1 MSHLRLTT
9 SDEPLDPLPGQGQPA
24 VEEKPGPG
32 AMRFASF
39 TPMNEQP
46 GLADRKATFV
56 IGAGGLL
63 LSTVLFFIMPLSQ
76 FVRPGVWPVLILVLS
91 FTLACVTFLGM
102 RIAYRCYTLPVPVR
116 PDNLLFFQNIASV
129 TSESAYGAKLQGVT
143 EREALRSVLDYN
155 YTMAKLGA
163 AKYRL
168 AGQALLCLRIAIP
181 VWMVLLIVISL
192 RGAAA

>member
-9 SDEPLDPLPGQGQPA
+9 SDEPLDPLPGQA
-24 VEEKPGPG
+24 DSDKPGPG

-39 TPMNEQP
+39 TPMNDQP
-46 GLADRKATFV
+46 SLADRKATFV

-63 LSTVLFFIMPLSQ
+63 LSTVLLFIMPLNQ
-76 FVRPGVWPVLILVLS
+76 WVVPGFWPGLILVLS
-91 FTLACVTFLGM
+91 FCLACVMFLGI

-116 PDNLLFFQNIASV
+116 PANLLFFQNIAAG
-129 TSESAYGAKLQGVT
+129 EHGAYAGALENVT
-143 EREALRSVLDYN
+143 EKTVLRDVLDYN

-168 AGQALLCLRIAIP
+168 AGQALLCLRVAIP
-181 VWMVLLIVISL
+181 LWMLLLVVITL
-192 RGAAA
+192 RGSW

>member
-9 SDEPLDPLPGQGQPA
+9 SDEPLDPLPGQAP
-24 VEEKPGPG
+24 VDPDMPGPG
-32 AMRFASF
+32 AMKFASF

-46 GLADRKATFV
+46 GMADRKATFV

-63 LSTVLFFIMPLSQ
+63 LSTVLFFIMPLNQ
-76 FVRPGVWPVLILVLS
+76 FVRPGFWPVLILVLS
-91 FTLACVTFLGM
+91 FMLACVTFLGM

-116 PDNLLFFQNIASV
+116 PDNLLFFQNIAAAVSDG
-129 TSESAYGAKLQGVT
+129 AYGSKLQSVS
-143 EREALRSVLDYN
+143 ERDALRSVLDYN

-168 AGQALLCLRIAIP
+168 AGQSLICLRIAIP
-181 VWMVLLIVISL
+181 LWMFLLIVISI
-192 RGAAA
+192 RGAA

>member
-1 MSHLRLTT
+1 MSYLRLTT
-9 SDEPLDPLPGQGQPA
+9 SDEPLDPLPGQVP
-24 VEEKPGPG
+24 VDLDRPGPG
-32 AMRFASF
+32 AVRFASF

-76 FVRPGVWPVLILVLS
+76 FVRPGFWPVLILVLS

-116 PDNLLFFQNIASV
+116 PDNMLFFQNIAAVASDG
-129 TSESAYGAKLQGVT
+129 AYGTKLQNVS
-143 EREALRSVLDYN
+143 ERDALRSVLDYN

-168 AGQALLCLRIAIP
+168 AGQSLLCLRIAIP
-181 VWMVLLIVISL
+181 IWMVLLIVISL
-192 RGAAA
+192 RGPVA